1 MSSEKIQQYTN
12 YLWSEV
18 AFSWEFPIP
27 RKKIPIPGILNPM
40 GFLPKSVGSQSR
52 EFPGIFENPRDFGNS
67 QKIQKMKK
75 NPKMSKNEKKTLKL
89 ENPKNA
95 YYY

>member
-1 MSSEKIQQYTN
+1 MGGRNEPGFGVKA
-12 YLWSEV
+12 EV

-67 QKIQKMKK
+67 QK
-75 NPKMSKNEKKTLKL
+75 NPKNEKKSK
-89 ENPKNA
+89 K
-95 YYY
+95 